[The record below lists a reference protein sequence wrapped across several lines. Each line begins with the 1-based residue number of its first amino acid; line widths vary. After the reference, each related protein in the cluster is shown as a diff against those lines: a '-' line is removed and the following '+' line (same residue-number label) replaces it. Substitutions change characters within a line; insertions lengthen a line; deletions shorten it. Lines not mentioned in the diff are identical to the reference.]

1 MAEHHAEIG
10 PAHPAMAG
18 HFPGQPIVP
27 GVLILGAVLQAVER
41 ELGLGVR
48 VVALPGVKFTAPL
61 APGQAVTITLAAEA
75 PGGAVGQ
82 IAFTVRR
89 PQGLI
94 ASGTM
99 RYAVEPSGERE
110 GSRRT

>member
-10 PAHPAMAG
+10 PAHPALAG
-18 HFPGQPIVP
+18 HFPGKPIVP

-41 ELGLGVR
+41 ELGSGVR
-48 VVALPGVKFTAPL
+48 VVALPSVKFTAPL
-61 APGQAVTITLAAEA
+61 APGQAVTITLAE
-75 PGGAVGQ
+75 GAAGQ
-82 IAFTVRR
+82 IAFAVRR

-94 ASGTM
+94 ASGTI
-99 RYAVEPSGERE
+99 RCAGAPAGERE